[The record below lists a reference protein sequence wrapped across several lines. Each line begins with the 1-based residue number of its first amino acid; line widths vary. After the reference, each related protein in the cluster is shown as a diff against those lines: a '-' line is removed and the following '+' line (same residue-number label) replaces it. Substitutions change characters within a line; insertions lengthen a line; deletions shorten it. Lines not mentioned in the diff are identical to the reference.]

1 MLKTN
6 LNSHSLRG
14 LRLAL
19 RKVECEIGTQQIKAI
34 ISLLLFRVK
43 RLEHVTFLTQEIVMN
58 DGL

>member
-19 RKVECEIGTQQIKAI
+19 RKVECEIATQQIKAI